1 MGEADETE
9 TPDDSDTTEGEPKE
23 EEVTEESEDNSEG
36 NSEETTDPEDPEL
49 PDEEQDNQETPEVPE
64 VPEETPDE
72 EPVEENQ
79 VNDAQINA
87 KGDTYATITIAGY
100 KELKEMV
107 TFTVTGTEAKISAE
121 GTITATEGDNGA
133 KPAITLGITAKD
145 GYQIT
150 SVKNGETDVAVS
162 DKTTCTVSGL
172 TADATITVTAV
183 AVYSLTLANDGDTTY
198 GIKVK
203 TGTNED
209 GSDKTEAVANDG
221 SAKFERGKLEFTVD
235 GYTAA
240 ADGSDRLK
248 VYYVTDGSDD
258 DDTTEI
264 TGTTSGEGAAA
275 KTTYSVDEG
284 IINSL
289 DGSIKIILKKETKGT
304 VGFADNDKVKVQYWG
319 KKNATAAETDLE
331 NAWVVEEGTDKN
343 DTKYDKITTAFVGD
357 TFKFKVMGVDP
368 YVVSKVTVGGEE
380 ITLQTNGE
388 YSVTVTEEM
397 FDADAPAKIAF
408 ETVYDS
414 AKSRTLTYTLTGDE
428 DSATAKITSV
438 TPAATEETPNPPAAT
453 VEADMAA
460 ALGIAVA
467 DLTLESEKALTV
479 LAAPTAIEVTI
490 TPAVAYE
497 LVLASGETAEA
508 DGSLKKTYTGTSLTS
523 AIAIAAT
530 TQEKALAG
538 TDSKFFKAAIK
549 ETSTNLSGLAL
560 VTNDKVTPVTGK
572 TDTFEVKPGARNVA
586 FTVTAKEGFKPA
598 DIAGAKVTA
607 GAPAANGD
615 VVYTVAL
622 PVATITGADAE
633 NPNPAIEVEEAA
645 INLSASVKAAEGSN
659 AAEYTA
665 EMETKAKDAEADDP
679 YTPYVSGDIAFGSA
693 FRAIITPS
701 AGCRLDEVSYVMGT
715 ADAVTVP
722 VTLDDDD
729 DPQAVVEIPKM
740 TGVVEITV
748 KSGKDYKITDLMEV
762 GEVSNTTLTPD
773 SDGIYDV
780 KYGGKYLVGV
790 TQGGVPVAAKNI
802 SVTVKDETGA
812 AVAMT
817 NPIVNT
823 NYRQINLGTKKLAG
837 QEITA
842 EIFVKGVEGAVG
854 TYIMDVEKKTTAI
867 TLNGGAAIAQS
878 VDSVNTYDFTTDGD
892 PENLTVAVTGD
903 IRSFISTSFVNG
915 KLKITAAPAKR
926 ADVATS
932 KTEGETTTWTPKTAK
947 VTLKATDV
955 EDLEASVDITLNPLF
970 NEDAAPEVS
979 LVDAAD
985 NALNVKVSMG
995 EVAKPYAGS
1004 VWYKVTAT
1012 AKDPETPAAG
1022 EAAKQRPAELAA
1034 SVTEIVKV
1042 TGSSDRVA
1050 LKVADTNLGELG
1062 EGKDWGYNVTAQL
1075 FYMANKV
1082 KPEKT
1087 ATAADAKAVSKEGK
1101 LEDAA
1106 TKVPLFED
1114 ALKLKKAKGAP
1125 AKLYTGQTG
1134 DIVIAEPQWTKKFN
1148 SYKIVEDQIYDSFN
1162 YGSDYESEKLTL
1174 GVNADGNIIV
1184 KGGVPET
1191 AALGKHTITVV
1202 ATADQTTGHTMYAS
1216 RATITVNVVKGINEL
1231 LVTQP
1236 SESIFKDK
1244 NKTGTLKLGVDYN
1257 HDYAGQSDSYSSVGS
1272 WNGKKWICAPASKKV
1287 TWSIVDAS
1295 STEYDIVAAPAYL
1308 KVDTTGKG
1316 KTAPDGVG
1324 VKNGTV
1330 TVGKNFVIDGRH
1342 KNNNQFKVLVEAA
1355 DFDGNT
1361 TKALSET
1368 ITITADA
1375 HDISTLVVVKDGV
1388 VTAVNDIKNKKP
1400 VEVLA
1405 GDVDDGYVY
1414 ALPADAGVTKGTAWN
1429 SRIAKMAVPASDIT
1443 ITPTS
1448 KKVMDVEDGNKLNVL
1463 AAGKKAGVKVVTNDG
1478 GKKTHT
1484 MTLTLGFKETAGNDL
1499 ALGIGY
1505 YKRDDTFYAE
1515 STSLFA
1521 PTGTNVAKANKANVK
1536 ETPVEVKLD
1545 NKFTGTP
1552 RLDIGLYV
1560 GDKTGGTSTR
1570 YDRTDDVR
1578 FTNYKLAVKGG
1589 KVISNG
1595 NGRATVVMT
1604 AGETVLTLTDL
1615 TKEAKTAKKTPYVY
1629 KIVNEAYDKTKVT
1642 GKAPKVTVKGSLYA
1656 FGTAKEQNEAL
1667 KLTVLDADNKNVP
1680 FNENKTVKV
1689 ELDWSAR
1696 TDKNWYML
1704 NDFAGSLNL
1713 SAAGANTAKLGKTG
1727 TISLFGGC
1735 DNDDW
1740 INPYTGSYKLKV
1752 TVGSG
1757 EGANFKAETLPATVN
1772 VKVAKAKKFT
1782 FKPTTSYTI
1791 NKADGGAVLT
1801 GKSNA
1806 NAKAGELTYM
1816 YFDDLQN
1823 VNIKGKSN
1831 KFTHYFAIKSD
1842 PLTGTQRLTLNTE
1855 DPLVRA
1861 MIYEPQKNTDGTDK
1875 TDADGNVLLSTT
1887 LKEDPVIT
1895 IPKEDLTGYIH
1906 YSAYPSVEYYENG
1919 YASGTVKI
1927 TVKIAPEIK
1936 AGKTAKASQK
1946 YATNKAEVALTANS
1960 KTEMNV
1966 IVNGAYVSVAYALE
1980 DETKAK
1986 SNAEE
1991 LDVELAGNAKGQIVV
2006 KAVKALEEGKS
2017 YSTNLLIVPNS
2028 SFYKTAIDLATAATA
2043 AKEGEE
2049 AAKATKQDLIKKYGI
2064 AVKVSVLAS
2073 SKPNPTPDPTDD
2085 GSGEEPGVTDE
2096 IATVAVTATA
2106 DSVAKGATLTFTAT
2120 AADSNGA
2127 AVDGATWAWAVTGA
2141 GDEAVT
2147 AGTTIAP
2154 VAGTNTATLTVASGE
2169 TLENLKVTA
2178 TATKGTSSK
2187 SASKTVSVTDGAT
2200 TEKTVT
2206 SVTVS
2211 ASPDTYTVGGS
2222 AAVEVTFTATVNGT
2236 GLEAADKTVTW
2247 QIVGTE
2253 GSDYV
2258 SGTSIDAN
2266 GKLTIATNE
2275 TAESITVKAT
2285 STVDT
2290 SVSGTKEI
2298 TKQS

>member
-9 TPDDSDTTEGEPKE
+9 KSDDSDTTDDEPKE

-36 NSEETTDPEDPEL
+36 NSEETTDPEDSEV

-107 TFTVTGTEAKISAE
+107 TFTVTGTDAKISAE
-121 GTITATEGDNGA
+121 GTIIATEGDNGA
-133 KPAITLGITAKD
+133 KPAISLGITAKD

-162 DKTTCTVSGL
+162 EKTTCTVSGL

-209 GSDKTEAVANDG
+209 GSDKTEAVANNG
-221 SAKFERGKLEFTVD
+221 SAKFERGKLEFTVES
-235 GYTAA
+235 YTAA

-264 TGTTSGEGAAA
+264 TGTTFGEGAAA

-331 NAWVVEEGTDKN
+331 NTWVVEEGTDKN

-368 YVVSKVTVGGEE
+368 YVVSKVTVGSEE

-397 FDADAPAKIAF
+397 LDADAPAKIAF

-438 TPAATEETPNPPAAT
+438 TPAATEETPDPPAAT

-460 ALGIAVA
+460 ALGIEVA
-467 DLTLESEKALTV
+467 DLTLESGKALTV

-490 TPAVAYE
+490 TPAAAYE
-497 LVLASGETAEA
+497 LVLASGETAEE

-622 PVATITGADAE
+622 PVATITGTGAE

-665 EMETKAKDAEADDP
+665 EMETKAKDAEVDDP

-842 EIFVKGVEGAVG
+842 EVFVKGVEGAVG

-1075 FYMANKV
+1075 FYMADKA

-1101 LEDAA
+1101 LEDVA

-1148 SYKIVEDQIYDSFN
+1148 SYKIVEDRIYDSFN
-1162 YGSDYESEKLTL
+1162 YGSDYDAEKLTL

-1236 SESIFKDK
+1236 SKSIFKDK
-1244 NKTGTLKLGVDYN
+1244 NKAGTLKLGVDYN
-1257 HDYAGQSDSYSSVGS
+1257 HDYAGQTDAGSRVGS

-1295 STEYDIVAAPAYL
+1295 STEDDIVAAPAYL

-1375 HDISTLVVVKDGV
+1375 RDISTLVVVHDGV

-1405 GDVDDGYVY
+1405 SDVNDGYVY
-1414 ALPADAGVTKGTAWN
+1414 ALPADAGVAKGTAWN

-1448 KKVMDVEDGNKLNVL
+1448 KKVMNVIDGNKLQVL

-1505 YKRDDTFYAE
+1505 YKGDNSFYTE

-1521 PTGTNVAKANKANVK
+1521 PTGANVAKANKANVK

-1560 GDKTGGTSTR
+1560 GDKAGGTSTR
-1570 YDRTDDVR
+1570 YERTGDIE

-1595 NGRATVVMT
+1595 NGYATVVMT

-1680 FNENKTVKV
+1680 FNESKTVKV

-1704 NDFAGSLNL
+1704 NDFADSLNL

-1906 YSAYPSVEYYENG
+1906 YSASPSVEYYENG

-2085 GSGEEPGVTDE
+2085 GSGEEPGE
-2096 IATVAVTATA
+2096 
-2106 DSVAKGATLTFTAT
+2106 
-2120 AADSNGA
+2120 
-2127 AVDGATWAWAVTGA
+2127 
-2141 GDEAVT
+2141 
-2147 AGTTIAP
+2147 P
-2154 VAGTNTATLTVASGE
+2154 
-2169 TLENLKVTA
+2169 
-2178 TATKGTSSK
+2178 
-2187 SASKTVSVTDGAT
+2187 
-2200 TEKTVT
+2200 EKTVEEAVAAIGAIDSWT
-2206 SVTVS
+2206 TTVTKNAAGTDIDAAAKSAAWTTLQTEIGTKLTGYTGFSYTMKSMTLKADDNTKADVVITVSKTGYTDQDVTVTIG
-2211 ASPDTYTVGGS
+2211 AVAGGS
-2222 AAVEVTFTATVNGT
+2222 
-2236 GLEAADKTVTW
+2236 
-2247 QIVGTE
+2247 
-2253 GSDYV
+2253 
-2258 SGTSIDAN
+2258 
-2266 GKLTIATNE
+2266 GK
-2275 TAESITVKAT
+2275 
-2285 STVDT
+2285 D
-2290 SVSGTKEI
+2290 GD
-2298 TKQS
+2298 